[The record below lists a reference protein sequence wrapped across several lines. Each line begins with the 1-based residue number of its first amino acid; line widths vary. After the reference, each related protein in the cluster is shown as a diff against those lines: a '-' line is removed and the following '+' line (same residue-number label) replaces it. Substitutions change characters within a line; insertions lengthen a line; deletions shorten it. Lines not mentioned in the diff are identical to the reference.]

1 MQLRFASVI
10 LAITSV
16 SLTGAVQSCINTR
29 GLVGE
34 CISTSSCSGNGGSS
48 DAANLCPGD
57 DTIQCCTWSNCNGVA
72 GACGPTLGC
81 AGNPNPANLCP
92 GGDEVQC
99 CQSSPGLLSGWNALQ
114 TAHAYQIAKAV
125 RAKGLP
131 RQACLAAIC
140 TGITE
145 ANLLNYANS
154 DVAESFNYQY
164 DAVSSD
170 YDSVGVFQQRV
181 TYYPNVAADM
191 DPQSAAAQFLDKM
204 VNINGWE
211 TTDVGSLCQAVQGS
225 AYPDRYNE
233 HVGQAQDICS
243 AMGF

>member
-1 MQLRFASVI
+1 MQLRLASVLLAFASV
-10 LAITSV
+10 
-16 SLTGAVQSCINTR
+16 SLSSAAQSCISTAGR
-29 GLVGE
+29 VGE
-34 CISTSSCSGNGGSS
+34 CISTGSCGANGGVS
-48 DAANLCPGD
+48 DPANLCPGD
-57 DTIQCCTWSNCNGVA
+57 DTIQCCTWSNCNGVD

-81 AGNPNPANLCP
+81 AGTPNPAPLCP
-92 GGDEVQC
+92 GGDDIQC
-99 CQSSPGLLSGWNALQ
+99 CQGSPGLISGLNAIQ

-131 RQACLAAIC
+131 RQACLAAIT

-154 DVAESFNYQY
+154 DVSASFNYQY

-181 TYYPNVAADM
+181 TYYPDVGADM
-191 DPQSAAAQFLDKM
+191 DPQQAASQFLDKM

-211 TTDVGSLCQAVQGS
+211 NTDVGTLCQDVQGS

-233 HVGQAQDICS
+233 NVGQAQDICT